1 MAVVGVDGCK
11 AGWFAVRIAG
21 GDQGDYTFGVFPGMS
36 DLLRAWS
43 DVSLILI
50 DIPIGLPDSS
60 DGRACDAEARSR
72 LGRRHSSVF
81 TPPGRAALKADG
93 VAHHHKVV
101 SDANREET
109 GKGLSIQ
116 AFGIV
121 PKIRELDELLRERGR
136 DARPEIR
143 EVHPEICFWAL
154 SGEKAMRN
162 GKQKKAGLEERLG
175 VLRRINPSV
184 QDLYE
189 HALGKFLR
197 KDVARDDI
205 LDAIAAAVTAVPHER
220 RSGSPLATLPVEPPW
235 DAYGLPMEMVYRAL

>member
-1 MAVVGVDGCK
+1 M
-11 AGWFAVRIAG
+11 
-21 GDQGDYTFGVFPGMS
+21 
-36 DLLRAWS
+36 
-43 DVSLILI
+43 
-50 DIPIGLPDSS
+50 
-60 DGRACDAEARSR
+60 
-72 LGRRHSSVF
+72 
-81 TPPGRAALKADG
+81 G

-189 HALGKFLR
+189 HALGKF
-197 KDVARDDI
+197 
-205 LDAIAAAVTAVPHER
+205 PSQGR
-220 RSGSPLATLPVEPPW
+220 RS
-235 DAYGLPMEMVYRAL
+235 